1 MALLLAVVLAL
12 NPLAIAPGRFFYF
25 DVTPKVVLL
34 LLGTAAAAVW
44 WAAAATCVA
53 PPGFYRTSL
62 AARWFLLAMC
72 GMAVSLAVSTLAS
85 VNPLLSLGGSDWRD
99 WGLVTQLAALGFAY
113 LVAVCCAGQPG
124 RLRLILRGTAASGL
138 VVAFYGIAQY
148 FGWDP
153 LLDAR
158 GYHVGEGIWTIVR
171 PPSTLG
177 HADYS
182 ANWLLFVVFA
192 GAALAALEQQTPWRW
207 LAWAAAA
214 AGSIAIVLSGTRAAM
229 LGMLAGGVLLA
240 TLHKLWGGPPGTRTT
255 PSSARHDG
263 QGIDSSSKERVQGD
277 PRRPGGLPH
286 KLCRI
291 ARLRKLSDIG
301 QSCPAKIGRP
311 TALAIAAAAA
321 LFYVSPAGEKL
332 RARVH
337 WAIQEPAGGARL
349 LLWRDSLRMAA
360 ARWPAGYGPDTFIG
374 SFARRQSA
382 DLSRAY
388 PDFYHESPHNIF
400 LDVLVAQGVA
410 GPVLL
415 LALAASGFAA
425 AIVSQ
430 PALRRNPATGALAAG
445 LAAMTISG
453 QFACFTLPTA
463 LAYYCTI
470 AMLVSLG
477 VRAPLP
483 TWPPGRRWQRM
494 AVAIPCA
501 AILVFFG
508 LRLWMAESLLAA
520 VRRDLDASLVGDA
533 ANRYAEYEHWRWPD
547 PSADLWYSRRL
558 AQIAGSKAERV
569 VRVRAFQQAALAAQR
584 ATQTTEAEFNA
595 YYNLAEFYAHENDF
609 LRTEQSLRASISYAP
624 NWFKAHWM
632 LAQVLQ
638 AESRLNEA
646 ETEAATA
653 VALDGGK
660 HPEVTGTLVNIRA
673 AIGTAPLE
681 PPHK

>member
-12 NPLAIAPGRFFYF
+12 IPLAIAPGRFFYF

-301 QSCPAKIGRP
+301 QSCPAKTGRP
-311 TALAIAAAAA
+311 WPSWRQPR

-337 WAIQEPAGGARL
+337 WAIAANRRAGRAFCSGATACA
-349 LLWRDSLRMAA
+349 WRPR
-360 ARWPAGYGPDTFIG
+360 AGPRATDRIPFIP
-374 SFARRQSA
+374 SFARHSIGGPQPRLSGL
-382 DLSRAY
+382 LSR
-388 PDFYHESPHNIF
+388 
-400 LDVLVAQGVA
+400 VAAQHLPRCA
-410 GPVLL
+410 GS
-415 LALAASGFAA
+415 AGCGRACAA
-425 AIVSQ
+425 AG
-430 PALRRNPATGALAAG
+430 ARRQRIRGSHRESAGAVHAG
-445 LAAMTISG
+445 IRW
-453 QFACFTLPTA
+453 
-463 LAYYCTI
+463 
-470 AMLVSLG
+470 
-477 VRAPLP
+477 RARSP
-483 TWPPGRRWQRM
+483 R
-494 AVAIPCA
+494 
-501 AILVFFG
+501 G
-508 LRLWMAESLLAA
+508 LRL
-520 VRRDLDASLVGDA
+520 
-533 ANRYAEYEHWRWPD
+533 
-547 PSADLWYSRRL
+547 
-558 AQIAGSKAERV
+558 
-569 VRVRAFQQAALAAQR
+569 
-584 ATQTTEAEFNA
+584 
-595 YYNLAEFYAHENDF
+595 
-609 LRTEQSLRASISYAP
+609 
-624 NWFKAHWM
+624 
-632 LAQVLQ
+632 
-638 AESRLNEA
+638 
-646 ETEAATA
+646 
-653 VALDGGK
+653 
-660 HPEVTGTLVNIRA
+660 
-673 AIGTAPLE
+673 
-681 PPHK
+681 